1 MFNPS
6 HYPPEKEFLLT
17 LALNQYNAQYNRTL
31 EPEDCQI
38 KSIPARPFT
47 DRGYEISTIRED
59 DQLVMQMFITFSS
72 KTSVTDI
79 IVEATDEIDDSGASI
94 GVMVLFL
101 DLDAYFVEQDIYKF
115 RTI

>member
-1 MFNPS
+1 MFNSS

-31 EPEDCQI
+31 EPKDCQI

-47 DRGYEISTIRED
+47 DKGYEISTIRED
-59 DQLVMQMFITFSS
+59 DQLVVHMFITFSS
-72 KTSVTDI
+72 NTSVADI
-79 IVEATDEIDDSGASI
+79 IVEATDKTDVSGASI
-94 GVMVLFL
+94 GTMVLFL
-101 DLDAYFVEQDIYKF
+101 QLDAYYLEQDIYKF